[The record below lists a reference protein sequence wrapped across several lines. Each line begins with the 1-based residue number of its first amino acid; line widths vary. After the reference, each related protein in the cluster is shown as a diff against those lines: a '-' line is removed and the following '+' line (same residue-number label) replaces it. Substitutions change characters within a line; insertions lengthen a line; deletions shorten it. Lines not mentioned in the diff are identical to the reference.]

1 MIGGNISKHIKE
13 WRKITDN
20 ETVLKWVEFGV
31 PLDFQSSPD
40 SFVQENNTFSVR
52 ESEFLES
59 EIPKLLA
66 SGCIK
71 ESDKKPFCVSRIS
84 CVPKSD
90 GSYRLVTDLRLLNK
104 HLKDKKFIYEGI
116 DDVLSLIEPGD
127 RLVTADIKNGFFHV
141 NVSEE
146 FWEFLGFSYKGNTL
160 RGWLLL
166 LA

>member
-40 SFVQENNTFSVR
+40 SFVQENNTFSVC

-71 ESDKKPFCVSRIS
+71 ESDKKPFCVSNH
-84 CVPKSD
+84 D
-90 GSYRLVTDLRLLNK
+90 GSRR
-104 HLKDKKFIYEGI
+104 
-116 DDVLSLIEPGD
+116 
-127 RLVTADIKNGFFHV
+127 
-141 NVSEE
+141 
-146 FWEFLGFSYKGNTL
+146 
-160 RGWLLL
+160 
-166 LA
+166 